1 MQITEEIQKKI
12 QKLPTKFQA
21 EILNFVQ
28 YLLEK
33 SERESAQQDES
44 NWSDFSLNSAMRG
57 MEDEDTS
64 TYTIS
69 DLKVIFSWKHQGKSF
84 FSTFHK
90 QI

>member
-69 DLKVIFSWKHQGKSF
+69 DLKVIFS
-84 FSTFHK
+84 
-90 QI
+90 